1 MKFRTAIRPLV
12 PHFLRC
18 VYYQRLLSRLSAE
31 PDALRCRSFVKLGDC
46 VIDVG
51 ANIGTYTRILS
62 QWVGPEGSVH
72 SYEPVPETFSYLCN
86 NVTKFGMANVI
97 VHNAAASSQHGVG
110 KMHVPNSNIYR
121 ARLSSDGDFPA
132 RLVRLDD
139 EFSQLIRVAF
149 IKCDAER
156 HEKEVIEG
164 ALALIER
171 DHPAWLIETW
181 DDAVIERMKELG
193 YEATKLDHDWLFTEP
208 YSQEYCRYVL
218 RASV

>member
-97 VHNAAASSQHGVG
+97 VHNAAASSQHGEG
-110 KMHVPNSNIYR
+110 KMHVPNSNFYR
-121 ARLSSDGDFPA
+121 ARLSSDGDFVEKAVANQQDTQQRTNEMISRGRVSLAAHCDLCFSGRIPGSGFFHIATIIQRNLGKQALADNRA
-132 RLVRLDD
+132 RGLLDD
-139 EFSQLIRVAF
+139 VFR
-149 IKCDAER
+149 
-156 HEKEVIEG
+156 
-164 ALALIER
+164 
-171 DHPAWLIETW
+171 
-181 DDAVIERMKELG
+181 
-193 YEATKLDHDWLFTEP
+193 
-208 YSQEYCRYVL
+208 
-218 RASV
+218 